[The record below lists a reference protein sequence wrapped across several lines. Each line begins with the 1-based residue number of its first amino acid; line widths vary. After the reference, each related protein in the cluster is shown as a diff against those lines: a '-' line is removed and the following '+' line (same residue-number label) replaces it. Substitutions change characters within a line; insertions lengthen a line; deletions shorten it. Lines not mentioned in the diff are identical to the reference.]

1 MSGPSFLVDECLPLD
16 VTQAMRSFGFDA
28 TDIVER
34 GLRGLADEGVWSL
47 AAAEGRV
54 LITRDLD
61 FPLRI
66 TGPRPV
72 GLVLLRAPDDW
83 TAAQLGA
90 LVKSLFDELPAEA
103 SVGELIVLSPGRYRR
118 RAL

>member
-16 VTQAMRSFGFDA
+16 VTLALRSFGLDA

-34 GLRGLADEGVWSL
+34 GLRGIVDERVWAL

-54 LITRDLD
+54 LVTRDLD

-66 TGPRPV
+66 AGPRPA
-72 GLVLLRAPDDW
+72 GLVLLRAPDNS
-83 TAAQLGA
+83 TAPQLGA
-90 LVKSLFDELPAEA
+90 LVKSLFEQLPVEA
-103 SVGELIVLSPGRYRR
+103 AVGHIIVLSPGRYRR
-118 RAL
+118 RAW